1 MPSIFSPTNSS
12 TSVVRRDDIA
22 ETYRELDLE
31 MQQRMFIANMVLPFK
46 RVRQVRGQFKK
57 MKLDQL
63 LQVPKTGRAP
73 GSAYNSIGFQYEYDT
88 YDCKEYGLTAPI
100 DDREAAIADIDDP
113 SFESDVEAA
122 LITRHSLMLAHEAR
136 VAAAIDANVSD
147 SDAASAVWTTEATDV
162 RGDVKDNKI
171 EFYEKNGVEA
181 NALIVSY
188 EVFEALLDNDDII
201 DRVQHVRDARAA
213 ALNNPQLIA
222 GALNIEYLL
231 VHKALTKTTPKGAS
245 TPTLDYLWD
254 ETKAYLLKISMGESI
269 AADPGVGKTFAYT
282 GDGAEPMGTVE
293 QYRDEHVRSWIQRV
307 RNDVDPKIVHADL
320 IHAITGVAA

>member
-1 MPSIFSPTNSS
+1 MTGIFSPTNSG
-12 TSVVRRDDIA
+12 TVVRRDDIS

-31 MQQRMFIANMVLPFK
+31 MQQRMFIANQVLPFK

-73 GSAYNSIGFQYEYDT
+73 GTPYNSIGFQYEYDT
-88 YDCKEYGLTAPI
+88 FDCKDYGLTAPI

-122 LITRHSLMLAHEAR
+122 QITRHSLMLAHEAR
-136 VAAAIDANVSD
+136 VAAAIDANISD
-147 SDAASAVWTTEATDV
+147 SDAASAVWTTEGTDV

-171 EFYEKNGVEA
+171 EFYEKNGVEP

-201 DRVQHVRDARAA
+201 DRIQHTRDARAA
-213 ALNNPQLIA
+213 AMANPQLIA
-222 GALNIEYLL
+222 GALNIDMLL
-231 VHKALTKTTPKGAS
+231 VHKALKKTSAKGAA
-245 TPTLDYLWD
+245 TLALDYLWD
-254 ETKAYLLKISMGESI
+254 ETKAYMLKISMGDSI
-269 AADPGVGKTFAYT
+269 AADPGVGKTFAWT
-282 GDGAEPMGTVE
+282 GNGGEPMGTVE
-293 QYRDEHVRSWIQRV
+293 QYRDEHVMSWIQRV
-307 RNDVDPKIVHADL
+307 RHDVAVKIVHAEL